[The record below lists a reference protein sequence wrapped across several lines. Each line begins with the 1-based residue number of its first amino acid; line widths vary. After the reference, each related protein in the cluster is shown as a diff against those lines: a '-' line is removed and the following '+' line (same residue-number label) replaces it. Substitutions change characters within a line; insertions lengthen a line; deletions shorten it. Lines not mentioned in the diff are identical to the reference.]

1 MIIFSQGVCYKLIQG
16 RLGFL
21 FLLQSVLTSYIFFQ
35 EFASFPEGC
44 QFSLNF
50 QKINFCPLLYV
61 CLLFCVRCFNSFI
74 FISLF
79 LLIQVLHVTILALYH
94 GHFDVF
100 SPLLFQGILQ
110 FHFTFLCRLEISEV
124 LKFLGERSFHF
135 LFVINFQLYGNV
147 ISQMGL
153 REVK

>member
-1 MIIFSQGVCYKLIQG
+1 MVIFSQGVCYKLIQG

-21 FLLQSVLTSYIFFQ
+21 FPLQSVLTSYTFFLGICKLSRGLSIFF
-35 EFASFPEGC
+35 EFSKDKLLS
-44 QFSLNF
+44 SL
-50 QKINFCPLLYV
+50 V
-61 CLLFCVRCFNSFI
+61 CLSSILCWVFNSFI

-79 LLIQVLHVTILALYH
+79 LLIQVLNVTILALYH

-124 LKFLGERSFHF
+124 LKFLGERSFQF

-147 ISQMGL
+147 ISQMRL